1 MSVILDDLNPTQQT
15 AARHKDGPLLILAGA
30 GSGKTKT
37 LTYRIAYL
45 LEAGV
50 PSHAVLAV
58 TFTNKAAKEMRHR
71 LAQLT
76 DEDAD
81 NRSFMPW
88 MGTFHSVCVRML
100 RMDGEHIGIPRNFI
114 ILDEADRLSLVKQA
128 MKQLGI
134 SEKSFA
140 PRGVASQISTAKNDV
155 VSPAEYAEV
164 ARLPLQ
170 KVTADVFPVYER
182 LKKATAALDFDDLI
196 AEAVRLLKS
205 SDELREVWRRR
216 FQYIMIDEYQD
227 TNGAQ
232 YRLIKLL
239 VNDAQNICVVGDD
252 WQSIYSWR
260 GADFTN
266 ILNFERDF
274 PGATVV
280 KLEENYR
287 STKPILDAAHNIITK
302 NTNRTDKKLMTQRT
316 GGMPVQ
322 LMYTGSELH
331 EAESVITRIK
341 SAVAQSGRRYGDM
354 AILYRTNAQSRAIE
368 EMCIRYNVPYR
379 IVGGTRFYD
388 RKEIKDIIAY
398 LRLLYQPFDRPS
410 LSRIVNIPT
419 RGIGATSV
427 EKFLSWQ
434 EQTSMN
440 LIESMVAADLCTDL
454 TPRARTAF
462 KEFGE
467 GLQSIQ
473 RTMGGMSLAEL
484 IQTVIKRFR
493 YLEFLEDGSPQSE
506 DRVAN
511 VRELVS
517 DASERL
523 DMDLAGYLE
532 ELALLSDL
540 DSAGDSHNAIT
551 LMTLHSA
558 KGLEFPVVFMI
569 GMEETIFPH
578 SRALYDG
585 EQMEEERRL
594 CYVGMTRAREEL
606 YMSAASSRMIFG
618 STQHNPPS
626 RFLSDIE
633 STVVAPSTSAYS
645 AQANSEPYI
654 VSEEIDLA
662 VGDGVRH
669 GVFGNGLVTHID
681 GSVVTVAFRGK
692 GIKKLNVAFA
702 PLEKV

>member
-1 MSVILDDLNPTQQT
+1 
-15 AARHKDGPLLILAGA
+15 
-30 GSGKTKT
+30 
-37 LTYRIAYL
+37 
-45 LEAGV
+45 
-50 PSHAVLAV
+50 
-58 TFTNKAAKEMRHR
+58 
-71 LAQLT
+71 
-76 DEDAD
+76 
-81 NRSFMPW
+81 
-88 MGTFHSVCVRML
+88 
-100 RMDGEHIGIPRNFI
+100 
-114 ILDEADRLSLVKQA
+114 
-128 MKQLGI
+128 
-134 SEKSFA
+134 
-140 PRGVASQISTAKNDV
+140 
-155 VSPAEYAEV
+155 
-164 ARLPLQ
+164 
-170 KVTADVFPVYER
+170 
-182 LKKATAALDFDDLI
+182 
-196 AEAVRLLKS
+196 
-205 SDELREVWRRR
+205 
-216 FQYIMIDEYQD
+216 
-227 TNGAQ
+227 
-232 YRLIKLL
+232 
-239 VNDAQNICVVGDD
+239 
-252 WQSIYSWR
+252 
-260 GADFTN
+260 
-266 ILNFERDF
+266 
-274 PGATVV
+274 
-280 KLEENYR
+280 
-287 STKPILDAAHNIITK
+287 
-302 NTNRTDKKLMTQRT
+302 
-316 GGMPVQ
+316 
-322 LMYTGSELH
+322 
-331 EAESVITRIK
+331 
-341 SAVAQSGRRYGDM
+341 
-354 AILYRTNAQSRAIE
+354 
-368 EMCIRYNVPYR
+368 
-379 IVGGTRFYD
+379 
-388 RKEIKDIIAY
+388 
-398 LRLLYQPFDRPS
+398 
-410 LSRIVNIPT
+410 
-419 RGIGATSV
+419 
-427 EKFLSWQ
+427 
-434 EQTSMN
+434 MN

>member
-1 MSVILDDLNPTQQT
+1 MSVILDDLNPAQQT

-322 LMYTGSELH
+322 LMYAGSELH